1 MLFLPFRVTIVDDTA
16 DQGAVRLDEEVLS
29 MRSRYS
35 AALVAA
41 ATSIALAAVGALPP
55 AGAAEP
61 TRQPSGQTAD
71 QVYEAIAESSDP
83 SAAYAALTPAV
94 RDEFDDRF
102 LPATYSEEVQLS
114 PVDEPAEAAMRS
126 GAVNAHYSSVG
137 EATAHVSASTQGC
150 WGSYVRATMKAAV
163 GNALW
168 DTYTEGTWCASGS
181 KVTSATFSRSWSTIA
196 ALGWR
201 DGGQLGK
208 GAAIVSGQARIWSQ
222 RKMILGAGGW
232 DIQTSQPCVR
242 MNGTSAGGK
251 STSLACS
258 IY

>member
-1 MLFLPFRVTIVDDTA
+1 
-16 DQGAVRLDEEVLS
+16 
-29 MRSRYS
+29 MRSHY
-35 AALVAA
+35 L
-41 ATSIALAAVGALPP
+41 
-55 AGAAEP
+55 
-61 TRQPSGQTAD
+61 AD

-83 SAAYAALTPAV
+83 AATYAALTPSV
-94 RDEFDDRF
+94 RDEFDDHF
-102 LPATYSEEVQLS
+102 LPATYAEEVQLS
-114 PVDEPAEAAMRS
+114 PVDEAAEAAARS

-137 EATAHVSASTQGC
+137 EAMAHVSASTQGC
-150 WGSYVRATMKAAV
+150 WGSYVRVTMKAAV

-181 KVTSATFSRSWSTIA
+181 QVTSATFSRSWSTIA

-201 DGGQLGK
+201 DGGQLGT

-222 RKMILGAGGW
+222 RKMIFGAGGW